1 MDFLVGAS
9 LEMGKLQIIYGEL
22 KTRRG
27 NEDGLSSV
35 WQSSDPSRLG
45 DRDQGLRC
53 RERLSRLF
61 DIRAY
66 WLFVR
71 AMRDGKEQVDGIP
84 NLCIL
89 RIPV

>member
-1 MDFLVGAS
+1 MDFLVRAS
-9 LEMGKLQIIYGEL
+9 LEMGKLQIIYGVF

-35 WQSSDPSRLG
+35 WQSSNPSRLG
-45 DRDQGLRC
+45 DGDQRLRC
-53 RERLSRLF
+53 RERLSRIF
-61 DIRAY
+61 DIWTY

-71 AMRDGKEQVDGIP
+71 AMRDGEEQVDGIP
-84 NLCIL
+84 NLRVL